1 MSELHILLQTQ
12 PYILLLLTALFGLCA
27 GSLLNVIV
35 YRLPIMMQRQWR
47 AECLQYLA
55 LPEESAQTG
64 EAQVNLFTPRSHCP
78 YCKRTLAIWQNIPL
92 LSYCLLRGRCAY
104 CAKHISIRYPL
115 LELFTATL
123 SVFVVWMFAYSWE
136 SLYVLIFT
144 WSLLCLTC
152 IDLDHHMLPD
162 VITLPLLWLGLL
174 LSTVNI
180 FTNSHDAIIGA
191 VVAYASLWLFVKLFK
206 CLTGKD
212 GMGHGDFKLFAVF
225 GAWLGWQV
233 LPFIIIFAAVTGAI
247 AGIIFL
253 LCTRQG
259 RNTPIPFGPYLA
271 ISGWLAMFWGQDIT
285 NFYIAIAGL

>member
-1 MSELHILLQTQ
+1 VSELHDLLQTQ
-12 PYILLLLTALFGLCA
+12 PLILFLLTGILGLCI

-35 YRLPIMMQRQWR
+35 YRLPVMMQQQWR
-47 AECLQYLA
+47 AECLEYLA
-55 LPEESAQTG
+55 LPQQPEQTTTTP
-64 EAQVNLFTPRSHCP
+64 VNLFTPRSHCP
-78 YCKRTLAIWQNIPL
+78 HCKHSLAIWQNIPL

-104 CAKHISIRYPL
+104 CTKPISVRYPL
-115 LELFTATL
+115 LELFTAVL

-136 SLYVLIFT
+136 SLYALIFT
-144 WSLLCLTC
+144 WSLLCLAC

-162 VITLPLLWLGLL
+162 LVTLPLLWLGLL
-174 LSTVNI
+174 LSTASV
-180 FTNSHDAIIGA
+180 FSNSYDAIIGA
-191 VVAYASLWLFVKLFK
+191 AVAYGSLWLFIKLFK

-212 GMGHGDFKLFAVF
+212 GMGHGDFKLFAMF

-233 LPFIIIFAAVTGAI
+233 LPFIITFAAIVGSI
-247 AGIIFL
+247 VGIIFL

-259 RNTPIPFGPYLA
+259 KNTPIPFGPFLA